1 LTSASSRSRFCLV
14 YRNFQQRFACVP
26 EYIGAGS
33 FAMGLVFAECVRGA
47 GTLEDDPLRQAAA
60 GLDFNTFHG
69 NFRLDPVTGRQ
80 AGHRVRLT
88 QWQQG
93 NRVVLDGPP

>member
-1 LTSASSRSRFCLV
+1 
-14 YRNFQQRFACVP
+14 
-26 EYIGAGS
+26 
-33 FAMGLVFAECVRGA
+33 MGLVFAECVRRA
-47 GTLEDDPLRQAAA
+47 GTLEDDPLRQVAA

-69 NFRLDPVTGRQ
+69 NFRLDPATGRQ